1 MDIIKKYYMP
11 WIFPLRKELGGILF
25 IILVFFL
32 FPYLVREI
40 DVSAA
45 AIDPGIFSAIILTVL
60 AVLIFKTATWWL
72 IKTIWPVF
80 AEYSDE
86 HLERNFKSLIT
97 WQKVVIYLSF
107 YLLILYA
114 FVVIL
119 ASII

>member
-1 MDIIKKYYMP
+1 MP

-25 IILVFFL
+25 IILIFFL
-32 FPYLVREI
+32 FPYFIREI

-45 AIDPGIFSAIILTVL
+45 AIDPGIFSAIILAVL

-86 HLERNFKSLIT
+86 HFERNFKSLIS
-97 WQKVVIYLSF
+97 WQKVVIYLGF